1 MHDRYDPQS
10 IEPRWQ
16 QHWAERELFRAGT
29 RHGAEKYYVIAM
41 LPYPSGEMHMGHARV
56 YCITDVLARWARKR
70 GLDVLHPFGW
80 DSFGLPAE
88 NAAIKEGVHPAV
100 RTPKNIASFKQDVV
114 ELGVSVDW
122 TREITTSD
130 PAYYRW
136 NQWFFLRMLERG
148 LVYRRRSKVN
158 FCPSCNTVLANEQVE
173 DGSCWR
179 CGSVVEEREIPEW
192 AFRITKFADRL
203 LEGLTGLDWP
213 ERVVAM
219 QRNWIGRSDGLEIDF
234 PVVNAAPAACDP
246 REAALRSV
254 AAVRRPV
261 AAQIDADLGGAGH
274 AHAGPAIRVFT
285 TRADTIFGATY
296 MAVAPDHPVLKF
308 APEERRA
315 ALEAF
320 AQKVRAAS
328 REVGAGAAAA
338 EKEGLDTGLIA
349 KNPFTGERI
358 PVWAANF
365 VLSSYGTGAVMS
377 VPAHDER
384 DFEFAKKYS
393 LPIRFVV
400 RPATPE
406 EPAAPESGGGLWAA
420 ASIDEEEVTP
430 IAARK
435 LVAAEKPFTEYGYCF
450 DCGEFSG
457 MPSEQARLA
466 IAAEAQRRGIGT
478 PAVNFHLRDWGIS
491 RQRYWGTPIPI
502 VYCERCDP
510 AHKGIPVPD
519 DQLPVV
525 LPDIDVKEVL
535 TGKGEPPLAKVAS
548 WMQTKCPR
556 CGGPA
561 RREAETMDTFV
572 DSTWYWARY
581 LSPHDTHAPFAKA
594 DADRFLPIDVYV
606 GGPEHAVLHLLYF
619 RFWTKVMAE
628 LGLCDVVE
636 PAKKLVT
643 QGIVKGRDGEKMSK
657 SKGNVV
663 SPREMVARYGADTA
677 RLFILFAAPAEK
689 DMDWSDEQVEGQH
702 RFLGRLWRLFL
713 AALPKTEGRADAA
726 HAHGEALELRRRTHR
741 TIARV
746 TQQLERLQFNTAIS
760 ALMELSNAATAFSPV
775 DDAGKGA
782 LHEAL
787 EALAQLLSPF
797 APHLAEELGSLL
809 GHAAKEREEELGL
822 SRWPSADPAL
832 VAEDTVH
839 IAVQVNGKLRG
850 ELRVSAAAPEDELR
864 EAAAADP
871 KVSPWLAGKTI
882 KKVVVIPRRLVNF
895 VVV

>member
-1 MHDRYDPQS
+1 VQDRYDPKA

-16 QHWAERELFRAGT
+16 RHWADRELFRAGH
-29 RHGAEKYYVIAM
+29 RQGAPKYYVLAM
-41 LPYPSGEMHMGHARV
+41 LPYPSGEMHMGHTRV
-56 YCITDVLARWARKR
+56 YCITDALARYARKR
-70 GLDVLHPFGW
+70 GFDVLHPFGW

-88 NAAIKEGVHPAV
+88 NAAINEGVHPAI
-100 RTPKNIASFKQDVV
+100 RTPRNIASFKRDVV

-122 TREITTSD
+122 SREITTSE
-130 PAYYRW
+130 PEYYRW

-173 DGSCWR
+173 DGRCWR
-179 CGSVVEEREIPEW
+179 CNSVVEEREIPEW
-192 AFRITKFADRL
+192 AFRITQYADRL
-203 LEGLTGLDWP
+203 LEGLSGLDWP

-234 PVVNAAPAACDP
+234 PLVQPRGAPA
-246 REAALRSV
+246 RK
-254 AAVRRPV
+254 
-261 AAQIDADLGGAGH
+261 
-274 AHAGPAIRVFT
+274 IRVFT

-296 MAVAPDHPVLKF
+296 MAVAPDHPLLEL
-308 APEERRA
+308 APKEKQA
-315 ALEAF
+315 ALAAF
-320 AQKVRAAS
+320 AEKVRNAS

-338 EKEGLDTGLIA
+338 EKEGIDTGLVA
-349 KNPFTGERI
+349 KNPFNGARI

-365 VLSSYGTGAVMS
+365 VLASYGTGAVMS

-384 DFEFAKKYS
+384 DFEFARKYG
-393 LPIRFVV
+393 LPIKQVI
-400 RPATPE
+400 RPGDAE
-406 EPAAPESGGGLWAA
+406 EGTDAGQAASAAAPDRA
-420 ASIDEEEVTP
+420 
-430 IAARK
+430 
-435 LVAAEKPFTEYGYCF
+435 FTAYGMVF
-450 DCGEFSG
+450 DSGEFSG

-478 PAVNFHLRDWGIS
+478 PAVNYHLRDWGVS

-502 VYCERCDP
+502 LYCEKCDP
-510 AHKGIPVPD
+510 EHKGIPVPD
-519 DQLPVV
+519 EDLPVR

-535 TGKGEPPLAKVAS
+535 TGKGEPPLAKVSS
-548 WMQTKCPR
+548 WVNTTCPR

-572 DSTWYWARY
+572 DSSWYWARY
-581 LSPHDTHAPFAKA
+581 LTPHDDHAPFARA

-628 LGLCDVVE
+628 LGLCAVVE
-636 PAKKLVT
+636 PARKLVT

-663 SPREMVARYGADTA
+663 SPRDMVARYGADTA

-702 RFLGRLWRLFL
+702 RFLGRLWRLFH
-713 AALPKTEGRADAA
+713 AALPRIEGAVGELG
-726 HAHGEALELRRRTHR
+726 HAQGEALELRRRSHR

-760 ALMELSNAATAFSPV
+760 SLMELSNAASAFAPEGGP
-775 DDAGKGA
+775 GKAA
-782 LHEAL
+782 LREAL
-787 EALAQLLSPF
+787 EVLAQLLSPF
-797 APHLAEELGSLL
+797 APHLAEELWSLL
-809 GHAAKEREEELGL
+809 GHAARTPDEELGL
-822 SRWPSADPAL
+822 SAWPSPDPAL

-839 IAVQVNGKLRG
+839 IAIQVNGKLRG
-850 ELRVSAAAPEDELR
+850 EMHISASAPEDEVR
-864 EAAAADP
+864 EAAAGEP
-871 KVSPWLAGKTI
+871 KVAPWLAGKTI
-882 KKVVVIPRRLVNF
+882 KKVVVIPKRLVNF
-895 VVV
+895 VVA

>member
-1 MHDRYDPQS
+1 VQDRYDPKA

-16 QHWAERELFRAGT
+16 QHWADRDLFRAGH
-29 RHGAEKYYVIAM
+29 RRGAPKHYVLAM

-56 YCITDVLARWARKR
+56 YCITDALARYARKR
-70 GLDVLHPFGW
+70 GFDVLHPFGW

-88 NAAIKEGVHPAV
+88 NAAIKEGVHPAI
-100 RTPKNIASFKQDVV
+100 RTPKNIASFKRDVV

-122 TREITTSD
+122 SREIATSD
-130 PAYYRW
+130 PEYYRW

-173 DGSCWR
+173 DGRCWR
-179 CGSVVEEREIPEW
+179 CNSVVEEREIPEW
-192 AFRITKFADRL
+192 AVRITQYADRL

-234 PVVNAAPAACDP
+234 PLVQPRGAPA
-246 REAALRSV
+246 
-254 AAVRRPV
+254 RR
-261 AAQIDADLGGAGH
+261 
-274 AHAGPAIRVFT
+274 IRVFT

-296 MAVAPDHPVLKF
+296 MAVAPDHPLLEL
-308 APEERRA
+308 APKEKRA
-315 ALEAF
+315 ALAALAE
-320 AQKVRAAS
+320 KVRNAS

-338 EKEGLDTGLIA
+338 EKEGIDTGLFA
-349 KNPFTGERI
+349 KNPFTGTRI

-384 DFEFAKKYS
+384 DFEFARKYG
-393 LPIRFVV
+393 LPIRQVI
-400 RPATPE
+400 RPGDGEDEDDAGQAASQ
-406 EPAAPESGGGLWAA
+406 AAPDRA
-420 ASIDEEEVTP
+420 
-430 IAARK
+430 
-435 LVAAEKPFTEYGYCF
+435 FTAYGMVF
-450 DCGEFSG
+450 DSGEFSG

-478 PAVNFHLRDWGIS
+478 PAVNYHLRDWGVS

-502 VYCERCDP
+502 LYCEKCDP
-510 AHKGIPVPD
+510 EHKGIPVPD
-519 DQLPVV
+519 EDLPVR

-535 TGKGEPPLAKVAS
+535 TGKGEPPLAKVSS
-548 WMQTKCPR
+548 WVNTTCPR
-556 CGGPA
+556 CRGPA

-572 DSTWYWARY
+572 DSSWYWARY
-581 LSPHDTHAPFAKA
+581 LTPHDDHAPFARA

-628 LGLCDVVE
+628 LGLCAVVE
-636 PAKKLVT
+636 PALKLVT

-663 SPREMVARYGADTA
+663 SPREMVSRYGADTA

-702 RFLGRLWRLFL
+702 RFLGRMWRLFH
-713 AALPKTEGRADAA
+713 AALPRIEGPPGELA
-726 HAHGEALELRRRTHR
+726 HAHGEALELRRRSHR

-760 ALMELSNAATAFSPV
+760 SLMELSNAASAFAPEGG
-775 DDAGKGA
+775 AGKAA
-782 LHEAL
+782 LREAL
-787 EALAQLLSPF
+787 EVLAQLLSPF
-797 APHLAEELGSLL
+797 APHMAEELWSLL
-809 GHAAKEREEELGL
+809 GHAARTPDEELGL
-822 SRWPSADPAL
+822 SAWPSPDPAL

-839 IAVQVNGKLRG
+839 IAIQVNGKLRG
-850 ELRVSAAAPEDELR
+850 EMQISAAAPEDEVR
-864 EAAAADP
+864 EAAAGDP
-871 KVSPWLAGKTI
+871 KVAAWLSGKTI
-882 KKVVVIPRRLVNF
+882 KKVVVIPKRLVNF
-895 VVV
+895 VVA

>member
-1 MHDRYDPQS
+1 VQDRYDPKA

-16 QHWAERELFRAGT
+16 QHWANRELFRAGH
-29 RHGAEKYYVIAM
+29 RQGAPKYYVLAM
-41 LPYPSGEMHMGHARV
+41 LPYPSGEMHMGHTRV
-56 YCITDVLARWARKR
+56 YCITDALARYARKR
-70 GLDVLHPFGW
+70 GFDVLHPFGW

-88 NAAIKEGVHPAV
+88 NAAINEGVHPAI
-100 RTPKNIASFKQDVV
+100 RTPRNIASFKRDVV

-122 TREITTSD
+122 SREITTSE
-130 PAYYRW
+130 PEYYRW

-173 DGSCWR
+173 DGHCWR
-179 CGSVVEEREIPEW
+179 CNSVVEEREIPEW
-192 AFRITKFADRL
+192 AFRITQYADRL
-203 LEGLTGLDWP
+203 LEGLSGLDWP

-234 PVVNAAPAACDP
+234 PLVQPRGAPA
-246 REAALRSV
+246 RK
-254 AAVRRPV
+254 
-261 AAQIDADLGGAGH
+261 
-274 AHAGPAIRVFT
+274 IRVFT

-296 MAVAPDHPVLKF
+296 MAVAPDHPLLEL
-308 APEERRA
+308 APKEKQTSLA
-315 ALEAF
+315 AF
-320 AQKVRAAS
+320 AEKVRNAS

-338 EKEGLDTGLIA
+338 EKEGIDTGLFA
-349 KNPFTGERI
+349 KNPFTGARI
-358 PVWAANF
+358 PVWSANF
-365 VLSSYGTGAVMS
+365 VLASYGTGAVMS

-384 DFEFAKKYS
+384 DFEFARKYG
-393 LPIRFVV
+393 LPIKQVV
-400 RPATPE
+400 QPGDGE
-406 EPAAPESGGGLWAA
+406 EGADARQGASAAAPDRA
-420 ASIDEEEVTP
+420 
-430 IAARK
+430 
-435 LVAAEKPFTEYGYCF
+435 FTAYGMVV
-450 DCGEFSG
+450 DSGEFSG

-478 PAVNFHLRDWGIS
+478 PAVNYHLRDWGVS

-502 VYCERCDP
+502 LYCEKCDP
-510 AHKGIPVPD
+510 EHKGIPVPD
-519 DQLPVV
+519 EDLPVR

-535 TGKGEPPLAKVAS
+535 TGKGEPPLAKVSS
-548 WMQTKCPR
+548 WVNTTCPR
-556 CGGPA
+556 CRGPA

-572 DSTWYWARY
+572 DSSWYWARY
-581 LSPHDTHAPFAKA
+581 LTPHDDHAPFARA

-628 LGLCDVVE
+628 LGLCAVVE
-636 PAKKLVT
+636 PARKLVT

-702 RFLGRLWRLFL
+702 RFLGRLWRLFH
-713 AALPKTEGRADAA
+713 AALPRIEGAAGELA
-726 HAHGEALELRRRTHR
+726 HAHGEALELRRRSHR

-760 ALMELSNAATAFSPV
+760 SLMELSNAASAFTPEGGP
-775 DDAGKGA
+775 GKAA
-782 LHEAL
+782 LREAL
-787 EALAQLLSPF
+787 EVLVQLLSPF
-797 APHLAEELGSLL
+797 APHLAEELWSLL
-809 GHAAKEREEELGL
+809 GHAARTPEEELGL
-822 SRWPSADPAL
+822 SAWPSPDPAL

-839 IAVQVNGKLRG
+839 IAIQVNGKLRG
-850 ELRVSAAAPEDELR
+850 EMHISAAAPEDEVR
-864 EAAAADP
+864 EAAAGEP
-871 KVSPWLAGKTI
+871 KVAPWLAGKTI
-882 KKVVVIPRRLVNF
+882 KKVVVIPKRLVNF
-895 VVV
+895 VVA